1 MPSPSPSSEVD
12 SYSSEN
18 DTNTIFKCFKCTRA
32 YSTALHRYKH
42 FHQVHEKKKYM
53 LTCSQC
59 RRKFSQCDDL
69 LLHIN
74 ECHKMIYTDDSF
86 D

>member
-1 MPSPSPSSEVD
+1 MFSPSSDED
-12 SYSSEN
+12 NKSEN
-18 DTNTIFKCFKCTRA
+18 DSKRMFKCFKCKTV
-32 YSTALHRYKH
+32 YSSDAHRFEH
-42 FHQVHEKKKYM
+42 FRQVHCKKKYM

-59 RRKFSQCDDL
+59 RRKFSDCDDL

-74 ECHKMIYTDDSF
+74 ECHRMIYTDDSF